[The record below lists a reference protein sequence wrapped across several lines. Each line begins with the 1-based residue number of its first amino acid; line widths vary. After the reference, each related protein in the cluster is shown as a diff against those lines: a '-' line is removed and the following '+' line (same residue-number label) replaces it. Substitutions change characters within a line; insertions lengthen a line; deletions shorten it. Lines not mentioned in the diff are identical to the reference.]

1 MGVADDRQ
9 LTSPMRLLE
18 QLSDR
23 FGAFEAVA
31 RCNIRLSRLVSED
44 ELSMEPA
51 VAEALL
57 EFGHDLREAS
67 RAAAEWARANGV
79 LGPSSEQS
87 FTTREARPED
97 AEREDPALGRFLDLL
112 ERDIHDHPERLQ
124 PVTRAFVERLRR
136 AAGGVEVDPYA
147 PIVGPVAL

>member
-9 LTSPMRLLE
+9 LASPMRLLE

-51 VAEALL
+51 IADALL

-79 LGPSSEQS
+79 LDASSEQALLQD
-87 FTTREARPED
+87 EEG
-97 AEREDPALGRFLDLL
+97 EDPALGPFLDLL
-112 ERDIHDHPERLQ
+112 ERDIHEHPERLQ
-124 PVTRAFVERLRR
+124 PVTEAFVERLRR
-136 AAGGVEVDPYA
+136 AAGGMEIDPYA
-147 PIVGPVAL
+147 PIVGPVDL